1 MTQGIEVSESV
12 TIFLEALEA
21 AEPEDWCSPPGL
33 KGPWKV
39 RWIRKGL
46 ESGALV
52 VHNSGQCIAMK
63 HGPEHR
69 GGPCPCALCRWL
81 YAQKLEDWQSPTTT
95 RKIDLSGL
103 MGMTQEASA

>member
-33 KGPWKV
+33 SGPWRV

-52 VHNSGQCIAMK
+52 IHHSGACIAMK

-69 GGPCPCALCRWL
+69 AGPCPCALCRWV
-81 YAQKLEDWQSPTTT
+81 YAQKLEDWGSPPSN
-95 RKIDLSGL
+95 RKIDLSAL
-103 MGMTQEASA
+103 ARLREASS